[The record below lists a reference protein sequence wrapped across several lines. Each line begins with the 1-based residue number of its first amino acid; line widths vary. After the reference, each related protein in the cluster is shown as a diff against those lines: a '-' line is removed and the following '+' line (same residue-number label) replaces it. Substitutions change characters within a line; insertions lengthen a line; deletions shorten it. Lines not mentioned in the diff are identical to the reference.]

1 MEKMTGASD
10 LDLWRRAEQGDAESF
25 GVLFDRHARTVYNF
39 CFRRTADWALAEDLT
54 STVFLEAW
62 RRRGDVRPEHETL
75 RPWLLGVA
83 TNVIR
88 NAARSRR
95 RRDVAEPRA
104 ATTGVTPDPAD
115 DVAARLDDESSMR
128 RTIVALNSLPPI
140 DRDVLSLFAWGELSY
155 AEIGEVLGIPVGTV
169 RSRLSRARTRLVE
182 LTQTSGHMKDGT
194 AEPRAVAQSLRRN
207 SR

>member
-1 MEKMTGASD
+1 MSDPSD

-54 STVFLEAW
+54 SSVFLEAW
-62 RRRGDVRPEHETL
+62 RRRGDLRPEQETL

-95 RRDVAEPRA
+95 RRDAAEPRA
-104 ATTGVTPDPAD
+104 ATTSVTPDLAD
-115 DVAARLDDESSMR
+115 DVAARLDDESLMHR
-128 RTIVALNSLPPI
+128 IVVALNMLAPI

-155 AEIGEVLGIPVGTV
+155 AEIAEVLGVPIGTV
-169 RSRLSRARTRLVE
+169 RSRLSRARTRLME
-182 LTQTSGHMKDGT
+182 LIQINGHEGDESREM
-194 AEPRAVAQSLRRN
+194 RAIAPPMRRN
-207 SR
+207 PR